1 MQENRNNS
9 ELRLMVTGTRR
20 DGRRCYDLQSKRELA
35 RACLEPGIS
44 LAGMA
49 LKHGVNANLLRK
61 WVVSYQLASDATE
74 NGGYRIGSQWFH
86 SDQKSRS
93 QQLGLVLLGKNVPSN
108 LQWKTMDGSFAVMTL
123 DLAQQVITASRV
135 SDQAIFDAA
144 EEHRAAMEACTGP
157 VDYDFSV
164 GWPKMFGE

>member
-49 LKHGVNANLLRK
+49 FKHGVNPSLLRK
-61 WVVSYQLASDATE
+61 WVVSYQLASDAAAPAGAMETPADAFVPVVLS
-74 NGGYRIGSQWFH
+74 GS
-86 SDQKSRS
+86 S
-93 QQLGLVLLGKNVPSN
+93 
-108 LQWKTMDGSFAVMTL
+108 
-123 DLAQQVITASRV
+123 ASRIEKHRCP
-135 SDQAIFDAA
+135 APPAPDALETPRQKTHA
-144 EEHRAAMEACTGP
+144 VAKARRKRIE
-157 VDYDFSV
+157 F
-164 GWPKMFGE
+164 KKNGEQSLLILI